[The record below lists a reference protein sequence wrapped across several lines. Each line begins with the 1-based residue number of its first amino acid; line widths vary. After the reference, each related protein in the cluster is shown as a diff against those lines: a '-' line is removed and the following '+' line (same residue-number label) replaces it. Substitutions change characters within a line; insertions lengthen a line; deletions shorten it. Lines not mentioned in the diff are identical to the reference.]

1 MKTYLRQRL
10 FRRRIT
16 ETLPDV
22 PCAPKPEIPKMRDWW
37 PHMQVTYGHQ
47 GDESCQS
54 APWRLIRDDVAADP
68 SICKPE
74 HIELIP
80 AHLYA
85 RKPPDSCDVATLA
98 DMPIRAWYAD
108 ETACGID
115 MHATQPIEVV
125 TR

>member
-1 MKTYLRQRL
+1 MRTLLRQRL
-10 FRRRIT
+10 FRRRTT

-22 PCAPKPEIPKMRDWW
+22 PCVPKPEIPKMRDWW
-37 PHMQVTYGHQ
+37 PHMQRHYGY
-47 GDESCQS
+47 DDTSWQS
-54 APWRLIRDDVAADP
+54 TPWRLIRDDVATYP
-68 SICKPE
+68 SMCKPE

-98 DMPIRAWYAD
+98 ETPVRAWYAD

-115 MHATQPIEVV
+115 ANATQPISLI
-125 TR
+125 TP